1 MPTSLMVISTIS
13 NTCSFDRGDV
23 LATTSC
29 PIHLDALRSEV
40 LDDLALLGAKLM
52 VDVVKVCNIFSIKES
67 VSVKHNSLRFNLHP
81 LIRIWIDTWQQ
92 KQSKWMKES
101 PTVILL

>member
-29 PIHLDALRSEV
+29 PIHPDALRSEV

-52 VDVVKVCNIFSIKES
+52 VDVVKVCNIFSIKE
-67 VSVKHNSLRFNLHP
+67 
-81 LIRIWIDTWQQ
+81 
-92 KQSKWMKES
+92 
-101 PTVILL
+101 